1 MNIINKLHINK
12 LNLLILLLYP
22 LFISILIE
30 YNICQNFRETVI
42 FLLNKPNILLFNFIF
57 SSILFIIIF
66 FISKKSYITISIH
79 GGLLFALSCIEYFKY
94 KTSGSHLVISDLL
107 MTKNISDVGKFA
119 SLKITYP
126 LIINF
131 ILLVAYISISYK
143 FNITH
148 KLSLKKR
155 FIRSSLVTIFIIIL
169 LTTSISSKIFTAFEI
184 GTNVATNVLE
194 SNEQFSDIGFLPFLT
209 QTASQEAT
217 NDLKT
222 PENYSEETINKLIS
236 KSTVDKP
243 INTNKPNVI
252 FIMSESFGDFR
263 TLGADINNNVYK
275 GFDEIASEGYL
286 GNCIVP
292 TFGGYTTRTEFELL
306 VGLPVYS
313 LNTPSIPQNMLKNQE
328 VINTI
333 PQYFKNLG
341 YETTYIHPFSGSFYN
356 RETLYKNY
364 GFNNLYFENTV
375 EESGERFKRYLSD
388 KSVFE
393 MIKNELINNEDPSY
407 IFTTTMQNHQPYYAE
422 TAEGQDQLSYYLEG
436 VKKTSDDLR
445 EFTNWLKEYDEDVLL
460 VFVGDHFP
468 FFTPD
473 DNVYERIGITE
484 NNADLLYR
492 QKYILWNNYD
502 STLVNKDIEEIS
514 TFYIPYAVSDLLGL
528 QSTAWIETMK
538 DLMIKS
544 PIYSPN
550 IQSNSTRNE
559 ALDIL
564 TYDKVLGEG
573 WSNYNN

>member
-1 MNIINKLHINK
+1 MNIINKIHTNK
-12 LNLLILLLYP
+12 LNLLILLFYP

-30 YNICQNFRETVI
+30 YNTCKNLQETVT

-66 FISKKSYITISIH
+66 FISKKSYIAISIH
-79 GGLLFALSCIEYFKY
+79 GGLLFTLSCIEYFKY

-143 FNITH
+143 LNITH
-148 KLSLKKR
+148 KLSFKKR
-155 FIRSSLVTIFIIIL
+155 FLRSSLVTIFVIIL
-169 LTTSISSKIFTAFEI
+169 LTTSISSKVFTAFEI
-184 GTNVATNVLE
+184 GTNIATNVLE

-243 INTNKPNVI
+243 VNTNKPNVI

-328 VINTI
+328 TTNTI
-333 PQYFKNLG
+333 PQYFKSLG
-341 YETTYIHPFSGSFYN
+341 YRTTYIHPFSGSFYN
-356 RETLYKNY
+356 RETLYKDY
-364 GFNNLYFENTV
+364 GFDNLYFEDTV
-375 EESGERFKRYLSD
+375 KESGERFKRYLSD
-388 KSVFE
+388 ESVFE
-393 MIKNELINNEDPSY
+393 MIKSELINNEEPTY
-407 IFTTTMQNHQPYYAE
+407 IFTTTMQNHQPYYE
-422 TAEGQDQLSYYLEG
+422 DTAEGKDQLSYYLDG
-436 VKKTSDDLR
+436 IKKTSDDLR
-445 EFTNWLKEYDEDVLL
+445 EFTNWLKDYNEDVLL

-484 NNADLLYR
+484 KNADLLYK

-502 STLVNKDIEEIS
+502 STLVNKNIKEIS
-514 TFYIPYAVSDLLGL
+514 TFYIPYVVSDLLEL
-528 QSTAWIETMK
+528 RRTAWIETME
-538 DLMIKS
+538 DLMNES

-573 WSNYNN
+573 WSNYSN

>member
-1 MNIINKLHINK
+1 
-12 LNLLILLLYP
+12 
-22 LFISILIE
+22 
-30 YNICQNFRETVI
+30 
-42 FLLNKPNILLFNFIF
+42 
-57 SSILFIIIF
+57 
-66 FISKKSYITISIH
+66 
-79 GGLLFALSCIEYFKY
+79 
-94 KTSGSHLVISDLL
+94 

-131 ILLVAYISISYK
+131 ILLIAYIYISYK
-143 FNITH
+143 LNITH
-148 KLSLKKR
+148 KLSFKKR
-155 FIRSSLVTIFIIIL
+155 FIRSCLVTIFVIIL
-169 LTTSISSKIFTAFEI
+169 LTTSISSKVFTAFEI
-184 GTNVATNVLE
+184 RTNVATNVLE

-217 NDLKT
+217 NDLKA
-222 PENYSEETINKLIS
+222 PENYNKETINKLIS
-236 KSTVDKP
+236 KSTIDKP
-243 INTNKPNVI
+243 TKANKPNIV

-263 TLGADINNNVYK
+263 TLGADISNDVYK
-275 GFDEIASEGYL
+275 SFDEIASEGYL

-313 LNTPSIPQNMLKNQE
+313 LNTPSIPQNMLKNQK

-333 PQYFKNLG
+333 PLYFKNLG

-364 GFNNLYFENTV
+364 GFDNLYFENTI
-375 EESGERFKRYLSD
+375 EESSERFKRYISD

-393 MIKNELINNEDPSY
+393 LIKNELINNENPSY
-407 IFTTTMQNHQPYYAE
+407 IFTTTMQNHQPYYVE
-422 TAEGQDQLSYYLEG
+422 TDEGQDQLSYYLEG
-436 VKKTSDDLR
+436 IKKTSDDLR

-473 DNVYERIGITE
+473 DNIYERIGITE
-484 NNADLLYR
+484 KNADVLYR

-502 STLVNKDIEEIS
+502 ATLIDKDINEIS
-514 TFYIPYAVSDLLGL
+514 TFYIPYVVSDLLGV
-528 QSTAWIETMK
+528 QSTAWIKTMK
-538 DLMIKS
+538 DIMIKS

-550 IQSNSTRNE
+550 IQSNNTRDE

-564 TYDKVLGEG
+564 TYDRVLGEG
-573 WSNYNN
+573 WSNYSN